1 MTMPTMLDVAKRAGV
16 ALSTVSYALTGTRP
30 VSAGTR
36 QRILAAME
44 ELGYHPN
51 LMARSLSTKRSRILG
66 LLIPSD
72 MHGALNVMQANF
84 VASAVRVASSRSY
97 GLLVWTLPEEEFDV
111 RRMIQEGIVEG
122 LVLMEVKLHDERVAK
137 LRTSSY
143 PFVLIGHCADNTGIS
158 FVDFDF
164 AAAQRLAVQ
173 HLVELGHTTIA
184 LSNFAEHALAAGY
197 GPAMRSTTG
206 FQAAVAEFGVTG
218 LTISVP
224 SQVEEAT
231 AFVRRLLVEQPQ
243 VTSLIVPDIA
253 RLSAVLQAAYQLELR
268 IPDDFSV
275 ISVLDRDAAVRTAP
289 PLTNIEFPSEEMGKI
304 GAELLIDRLE
314 DPNAPARQ
322 ILLAAQLR
330 RGQSTAR
337 PRDRASRAPAPAA
350 PAAANGAAPAAP
362 MPGSASSAGSGTTVH
377 QGEVA

>member
-30 VSAGTR
+30 VSAATR
-36 QRILAAME
+36 QRIFAAME

-314 DPNAPARQ
+314 DPNASARQ
-322 ILLAAQLR
+322 ILLAPQLR

-337 PRDRASRAPAPAA
+337 PRDRASRGPAPAA
-350 PAAANGAAPAAP
+350 PAAANGVAPAAP
-362 MPGSASSAGSGTTVH
+362 TPGSASCAGSGTTVH